1 MYTANMIVRF
11 RSMKLNFYY
20 GHSLTYIE
28 IDSELEK
35 KKKKLDM
42 LNSNG
47 PENCTRIKIKSFP
60 KYIMIN

>member
-28 IDSELEK
+28 IDCELEK
-35 KKKKLDM
+35 KKKNWICSIQMAQKTVLE
-42 LNSNG
+42 S
-47 PENCTRIKIKSFP
+47 K
-60 KYIMIN
+60 